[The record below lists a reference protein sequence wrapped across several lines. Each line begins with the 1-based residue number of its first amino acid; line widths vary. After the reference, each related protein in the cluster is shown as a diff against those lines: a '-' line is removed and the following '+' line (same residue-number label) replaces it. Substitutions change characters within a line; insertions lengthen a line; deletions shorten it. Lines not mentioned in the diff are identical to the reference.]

1 MFHSTKLSNQ
11 ENLELVPG
19 QISNFHDP
27 SHHRKAKPSC
37 RQAIQSN
44 GRSLGLPDPPQN
56 LQTLKSD
63 LGSFPGRSICKPL
76 EHSDLTIVLLE
87 TPATGKRDRCPCSSL
102 EQIRELCLSSLESN
116 TQNNKKDKERGMPIM
131 PDNSL
136 LSDSTLVQL
145 TSEPLHRFS
154 YKDNY
159 GSGFLNGR
167 PGTPSSP
174 DHSKQAISNGLEAIR
189 MQARQ
194 RGLSLSAAKIL
205 ENSTREKTSKTYQH
219 KWSAWCNWCHKG
231 RYIHFNPTSL
241 I

>member
-1 MFHSTKLSNQ
+1 
-11 ENLELVPG
+11 
-19 QISNFHDP
+19 
-27 SHHRKAKPSC
+27 
-37 RQAIQSN
+37 
-44 GRSLGLPDPPQN
+44 
-56 LQTLKSD
+56 
-63 LGSFPGRSICKPL
+63 
-76 EHSDLTIVLLE
+76 
-87 TPATGKRDRCPCSSL
+87 
-102 EQIRELCLSSLESN
+102 
-116 TQNNKKDKERGMPIM
+116 M

-174 DHSKQAISNGLEAIR
+174 DHSKQAISNRLEAIR

-219 KWSAWCNWCHKG
+219 KWSTWCNWCYTREGHPLQPNITDLIEFIVNLFDKG
-231 RYIHFNPTSL
+231 LAPNTINVYRSAIFSTISLLDYSSLGSHPLLSKLFNGMANLKPLEYKSPRNGTLMRYSL
-241 I
+241 SFPLGIVTMP